1 MATEENGLSDQWKR
15 GGICALC
22 RRRNYCKTRCRPNRD
37 YASLRIKEYI
47 RRKLNIN
54 AKEGGNA

>member
-22 RRRNYCKTRCRPNRD
+22 RRRDYCKTRCRAYRV
-37 YASLRIKEYI
+37 YAPLRLKEYI
-47 RRKLNIN
+47 QRRLISDT
-54 AKEGGNA
+54 KECGKG